1 MATNKPLI
9 AVLGLGALAAALIPV
24 FAHEGHDKA
33 PSGGGSFDLNVPRQV
48 SPQTAKVIDLQVA
61 EVDFGTLEEV
71 VRLGGIVRASPDRV
85 QVVTSAVGGT
95 VTSVAVQL
103 ADTVKAGQP
112 LVELASP
119 ELARLVAEIEKARAE
134 HERLGAEVVESRAS
148 LEQTR
153 SQLGFVEEQ
162 ARLAEAELARLE
174 SGADAVNANVISQK
188 RAQAVQ
194 ARGQVANLGMVI
206 AQIQKELESRARQL
220 DASAKSIAASEQVLR
235 LANSAGGEDAATD
248 LGRVRLASP
257 IDGVVTLREAWPG
270 QGVQPGQAIMHI
282 VDYSTVQ
289 IDGELPESLVGRFA
303 AAGESGGTE
312 AAAWGGQA
320 VRIRAHSGAAAGEIL
335 ATGRVVAISPSVNQ
349 VKRTA
354 HLVIEADNAGRR
366 LREGMYVDLS
376 VVLRTAADTVVVPA
390 GAVLTEGP
398 MTFVFVE
405 EDGVYHKHD
414 IVPGLRDDRFVEV
427 LDGLVPGDRVVVRGA
442 HALTQLRGIG
452 GEEPAMEEDH
462 DHHGHSH

>member
-1 MATNKPLI
+1 MAANRSI
-9 AVLGLGALAAALIPV
+9 VIVLGLGAIAAALIPV

-33 PSGGGSFDLNVPRQV
+33 PSGGGSFDLNAPRQV
-48 SPQTAKVIDLQVA
+48 SPQTARVIDLQVA
-61 EVDFGTLEEV
+61 EVDFGSLEEV
-71 VRLGGIVRASPDRV
+71 VRLGGIVRAAPDRV

-103 ADTVKAGQP
+103 ADRVKAGQP

-134 HERLGAEVVESRAS
+134 HERLGAELVESRAS

-153 SQLGFVEEQ
+153 SQLGVVEEQ

-188 RAQAVQ
+188 RVQAVQ

-220 DASAKSIAASEQVLR
+220 DASAKSIAASEQVLK
-235 LANSAGGEDAATD
+235 LANSAGSADSASD
-248 LGRVRLASP
+248 LGRVRLTSP

-270 QGVQPGQAIMHI
+270 QGVEAGQAIMHI
-282 VDYSTVQ
+282 VDYSAVQ

-303 AAGESGGTE
+303 AAEGAT
-312 AAAWGGQA
+312 GQA
-320 VRIRAHSGAAAGEIL
+320 VRIRTHSGAAAGEVI
-335 ATGRVVAISPSVNQ
+335 ATGKVVAISPSVDQ

-354 HLVIEADNAGRR
+354 HLVIAADNAGRR

-376 VVLRTAADTVVVPA
+376 VVLRTAADAVVVPVS
-390 GAVLTEGP
+390 AVLTEGP

-427 LDGLVPGDRVVVRGA
+427 LDGLVPGDKVVTRGA

-452 GEEPAMEEDH
+452 GEEPAMDDGH